1 MKRMLLL
8 ALVALV
14 ALAGA
19 FYGSPYFTMNKI
31 RAATMDEDTQ
41 ALAAQI
47 DLAQLR
53 GSLGQQLHALFSA
66 PEVADDISPDVIA
79 PLLDT
84 MLMPEG
90 IVALMKLNDRYE
102 KPIAKVSDISG
113 RKRNAKPDYKLR
125 YTSWDKVVVQRAH
138 SKSHIGELTLTR
150 DGLWRWKLV
159 SVALPKNLL
168 ADA

>member
-1 MKRMLLL
+1 MKRMMLL
-8 ALVALV
+8 AVAVLV
-14 ALAGA
+14 ALAGV
-19 FYGSPYFTMNKI
+19 FYGSPYVTMNKI
-31 RAATMDEDTQ
+31 RAATMEEDTQ
-41 ALAAQI
+41 ALTEQI
-47 DLAQLR
+47 DLPQLR

-66 PEVADDISPDVIA
+66 PEVADDINPDVID

-102 KPIAKVSDISG
+102 KPLAKVRDISG
-113 RKRNAKPDYKLR
+113 RQRNTKPDYKLR
-125 YTSWDKVVVQRAH
+125 YTSWNSVVVQRAH

-150 DGLWRWKLV
+150 DGLWSWKLT

>member
-1 MKRMLLL
+1 MKRMMLL
-8 ALVALV
+8 AVVALV
-14 ALAGA
+14 ALAGV

-31 RAATMDEDTQ
+31 RTATMEQDTD
-41 ALAAQI
+41 ALAAHI
-47 DLAQLR
+47 DVARLR
-53 GSLGQQLHALFSA
+53 GSLGQQLHTLFSA
-66 PEVADDISPDVIA
+66 PEVAEDIRPDVIA

-113 RKRNAKPDYKLR
+113 RQRNSKPDYTLR
-125 YTSWDKVVVQRAH
+125 YTSWDSVVVQRAH

-150 DGLWRWKLV
+150 DGVWGWKLT
-159 SVALPKNLL
+159 SVALPRNLL